1 MSEETC
7 FRAALDAL
15 AQNVEAKGSVYV
27 VLSGTSESK
36 PVQNFFR
43 TDGLTAL
50 PLFMG
55 TSYAGW
61 HDVMPFLAQI
71 TTASAFIEWIEESNS
86 TDWGWGLI
94 SRAPFDDVFGHIRSL
109 TKITL
114 ADGHEVFFRYWAAR
128 FFEQVLHS
136 LDEAGRTTLM
146 GPIEAVVLSSG
157 ETIHHPGVPEATS
170 PVPSFPW
177 FSLTSKAQKKV
188 AALCWDQLVGN
199 TMAVLAKTKPSPLS
213 RYPEPVARRK
223 VERHVRRLCQSNVPT
238 ELEPSQL
245 QSIHQALMQEASM
258 GSRR

>member
-1 MSEETC
+1 MSEAKG
-7 FRAALDAL
+7 FRGALDAL
-15 AQNVEAKGSVYV
+15 TQQPGETGSAYV

-55 TSYAGW
+55 TPYAGW

-71 TTASAFIEWIEESNS
+71 NTTSAFIDWIEESHS
-86 TDWGWGLI
+86 EDWGWGLV
-94 SRAPFDDVFGHIRSL
+94 SRAPFDEVFGHIRSL

-128 FFEQVLHS
+128 FFGQILHS
-136 LDEAGRTTLM
+136 LDEAGRANLM
-146 GPIEAVVLSSG
+146 GPIEAIVLPSG
-157 ETIHHPGVPEATS
+157 ETIHHPGVPEVAS

-177 FSLTSKAQKKV
+177 FSLPSEVQKRV

-199 TMAVLAKTKPSPLS
+199 TMAVLAKTRPSPLS
-213 RYPEPVARRK
+213 RYPEPIARRK

-245 QSIHQALMQEASM
+245 QSIHQALTQEASM

>member
-1 MSEETC
+1 MSEANG
-7 FRAALDAL
+7 FQAALDAL
-15 AQNVEAKGSVYV
+15 ARQPGETGSAYV

-71 TTASAFIEWIEESNS
+71 NTTSAFIDWIEESHS
-86 TDWGWGLI
+86 QDWGGWGGLI

-128 FFEQVLHS
+128 FFGQILHS
-136 LDEAGRTTLM
+136 VDEAGRANLM
-146 GPIEAVVLSSG
+146 GGPIEAIVLPRGGKPFITPPVV
-157 ETIHHPGVPEATS
+157 PKQPARCRR
-170 PVPSFPW
+170 FP
-177 FSLTSKAQKKV
+177 
-188 AALCWDQLVGN
+188 
-199 TMAVLAKTKPSPLS
+199 
-213 RYPEPVARRK
+213 
-223 VERHVRRLCQSNVPT
+223 
-238 ELEPSQL
+238 
-245 QSIHQALMQEASM
+245 
-258 GSRR
+258 GSRCHRRPRKR